1 MESVPRHADYSSKGN
16 AWDKR
21 LGWVGAEWLVMR
33 GNLLSHLTASC
44 NRVQYKR
51 SKHQPATCHVNVC
64 MTVPR

>member
-1 MESVPRHADYSSKGN
+1 MEYIPRHVDYSSKGN

-21 LGWVGAEWLVMR
+21 LGWIGSEWLVMEL
-33 GNLLSHLTASC
+33 LLSHLTASC

-51 SKHQPATCHVNVC
+51 SNHHVNVC